1 MVRTEH
7 PPTLNPYFQEFP
19 QTNPAHHQNPICCDS
34 IFSPCATFCRR
45 TVEKVAIDCQQLNSQ
60 QQRCTSGRPGQVSE
74 SDQSGRS
81 LASDSA
87 LLPNVRREPSTFVSN
102 ILPPFDFWLPLM
114 FAQKTHKKTPQKTQ
128 EICMTLISGACQH
141 ILR

>member
-34 IFSPCATFCRR
+34 IFSPCAMFCRR

-60 QQRCTSGRPGQVSE
+60 QQRCRSGRPGQVSE
-74 SDQSGRS
+74 SDQSGCS
-81 LASDSA
+81 LTSDSA

-102 ILPPFDFWLPLM
+102 ILPLFDFWLPLM
-114 FAQKTHKKTPQKTQ
+114 FAQKTQKNPPKTQ